1 MKERPVPTRDVKDM
15 MIAGCH
21 VRLSYKRTAGRR
33 WRVSAT
39 VVCGIGEKAAQ
50 QTIITQPCDTR
61 EAAEHDAVQHV
72 TALLGIQT
80 DRSHSRV
87 RNWS

>member
-1 MKERPVPTRDVKDM
+1 MRERAVPTRDVKDM

-21 VRLSYKRTAGRR
+21 VRLSYGRTAGTR
-33 WRVSAT
+33 WRVNAT
-39 VVCGIGEKAAQ
+39 VICGIGENAVQ
-50 QTIITQPCDTR
+50 QSIITHSFDSR
-61 EAAEHDAVQHV
+61 EAAEHDAVQQI
-72 TALLGIQT
+72 TALLGHQT

>member
-21 VRLSYKRTAGRR
+21 VRLSYGNTAGTS
-33 WRVSAT
+33 WTVNAT
-39 VVCGIGEKAAQ
+39 VICGIGEKAEQ
-50 QTIITQPCDTR
+50 RSIVTRPFDTR
-61 EAAEHDAVQHV
+61 EAAERDAVEQV
-72 TALLGIQT
+72 TALLGHQT